1 MKYEFKNRVFV
12 MNVGETDDFG
22 LPQKRRIFVGSSF
35 QGHMVLR
42 PGEMSVEESKK
53 KAAEGTK
60 EKDRTYEI
68 IMNDKPRHRFHLRY
82 VDYTMGILLGCRAL
96 YGRNDTFRGWCDA
109 ILQSYRQGTIIGDFK
124 GFIYNAYL
132 AAAELLRQWTDRLA
146 TTKFL
151 KNE

>member
-22 LPQKRRIFVGSSF
+22 LPQKRRIFVRSSF

-82 VDYTMGILLGCRAL
+82 VVYTMGILLGCRAL

-132 AAAELLRQWTDRLA
+132 AAAELLRQWTDRLGDY
-146 TTKFL
+146 KVS
-151 KNE
+151 EE